1 MDSDSDGLRSR
12 IEDDLEMTRMP
23 LPSLL
28 FLLGA
33 LFLASC
39 ASVSVQDAHEISN
52 TPIKMPEKIYV
63 QKFSMDGAKVEID
76 KQGKELEEYKQAVAI
91 CFTLDWWIGCLKLP
105 LLKNTRVAPCRLRV
119 G

>member
-1 MDSDSDGLRSR
+1 MMR
-12 IEDDLEMTRMP
+12 IP
-23 LPSLL
+23 LPSFVL
-28 FLLGA
+28 LLGA

-39 ASVSVQDAHEISN
+39 ASVSVQDAHEIST

-76 KQGKELEEYKQAVAI
+76 KQGKELEEYKQAVVDLLH
-91 CFTLDWWIGCLKLP
+91 TRLVDRLPELP
-105 LLKNTRVAPCRLRV
+105 LLKNTRVAPCRRRV